1 MGVERDFTLGSE
13 CRMQYAGDV
22 LLSCT
27 LETCMVLLTIVT
39 PINSIKKMKKILN
52 INDTAAVELT
62 YFPRSDYLRNIEIW
76 FSIKSTGDIRRNYHP
91 HDVYLVDYNRTTP

>member
-39 PINSIKKMKKILN
+39 PINSIKKKKKTQNQL
-52 INDTAAVELT
+52 
-62 YFPRSDYLRNIEIW
+62 
-76 FSIKSTGDIRRNYHP
+76 GQ
-91 HDVYLVDYNRTTP
+91 